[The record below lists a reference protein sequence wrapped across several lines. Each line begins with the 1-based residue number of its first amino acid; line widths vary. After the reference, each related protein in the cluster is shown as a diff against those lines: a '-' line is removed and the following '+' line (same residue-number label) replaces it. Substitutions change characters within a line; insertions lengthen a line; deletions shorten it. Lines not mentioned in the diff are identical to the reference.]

1 MKTTDFD
8 YHLPPGLIAQFPS
21 EKRDECRLLFVDRLR
36 QSIEHR
42 HFNDLPSIL
51 RAGDRLV
58 LNDTKV
64 FPARLR
70 CRKDTGA
77 SVELLFISPI
87 ELCSWKAMAR
97 PAKNARAG
105 LCVYCEKAPSI
116 RLHIDSALE
125 DGTRIVSLE
134 RDDSVES
141 IDELLRRYGET
152 PLPPYIKRNPRDSD
166 IESYQTVFART
177 LGAIASPTAGLHFT
191 EALLQKLK
199 EKGVSLSFLTLHV
212 GIGTFRPVVA
222 DDPRDHHMH
231 EEQFSVSS
239 DVADA
244 LNRTKREGGRNIAV
258 GTTVVRALE
267 HCSMGAGFPVAAD
280 GSTRLMI
287 LPGFTFKAIDGMI
300 TNFHVPRS
308 TLLMLVCAF
317 AGKEFILEAY
327 RSAIDDRYRFFSY
340 GDAMIII

>member
-21 EKRDECRLLFVDRLR
+21 EKRDECRLLFLDKSR

-51 RAGDRLV
+51 KAGDRLI

-77 SVELLFISPI
+77 SVELLFISCI
-87 ELCSWKAMAR
+87 GRRSWKAMAR
-97 PAKNARAG
+97 PAKNARTG
-105 LCVYCEKAPSI
+105 LSLYCEKAPSI
-116 RLHIDSALE
+116 RLHIDSALP
-125 DGTRIVSLE
+125 DGTRIVSPE
-134 RDDSVES
+134 RDDSVS
-141 IDELLRRYGET
+141 IDELLQRYGET
-152 PLPPYIKRNPRDSD
+152 PLPPYIKRKTQESD
-166 IESYQTVFART
+166 TDSYQTIFART
-177 LGAIASPTAGLHFT
+177 IGAIASPTAGLHFT
-191 EALLQKLK
+191 ESLLQKLK
-199 EKGVSLSFLTLHV
+199 EKDVSLSFLTLHV
-212 GIGTFRPVVA
+212 GIGTFKPVVA

-231 EEQFSVSS
+231 EERFTVRS

-244 LNRTKREGGRNIAV
+244 INRTKREGGRNIAV

-267 HCSMGAGFPVAAD
+267 HCSMDTGFPVAAN
-280 GSTRLMI
+280 GSTRLLI

-327 RSAIDDRYRFFSY
+327 RRAIDDRYRFFSY
-340 GDAMIII
+340 GDAMIIL